1 MNYLLTNYIKKCVR
15 LLYMHIIINA
25 CTKTCVFKT
34 DIVDSSFI
42 YLVLLNG
49 FVNQCC
55 DPSNCCCTNH
65 HCDSYDQNAS
75 YAYNITEK

>member
-1 MNYLLTNYIKKCVR
+1 MCPSFVHAYNYKC
-15 LLYMHIIINA
+15 MHQDM
-25 CTKTCVFKT
+25 CFKDRNKLN